1 MTVLRLSAVS
11 LLAALLLTVATPSE
25 ATPIVAAVGLAGA
38 DATIT
43 FDEVVLAQGAAVT
56 NQYAALGVTF
66 ESLLYYDTLFPT
78 NFPGIS
84 GHRLGNFLFDGTVS
98 GLQDPFSI
106 RFTSPVEAATFG
118 LASNIAQTRLTAFYQ
133 GVGIESFLYNY
144 PGPAT
149 GGAVAFVGFQGLLF
163 DEIRVDIAVANIAES
178 IGLIDNVQYRL
189 SEVPEPGSMLLLGA
203 GLAGLWAV
211 RRRRA

>member
-11 LLAALLLTVATPSE
+11 LLAALLVTVATPSE
-25 ATPIVAAVGLAGA
+25 ATPIVGPVGLAGA
-38 DATIT
+38 DVTIT

-66 ESLLYYDTLFPT
+66 ESLLYYDTLFPN

-84 GHRLGNFLFDGTVS
+84 GHRLGNFLFDGAVS

-106 RFTSPVEAATFG
+106 LFSSPVEAATFG

-144 PGPAT
+144 PGP
-149 GGAVAFVGFQGLLF
+149 GAAAPVGFGGLPGVLF
-163 DEIRVDIAVANIAES
+163 DEIRVDVAVANIAES
-178 IGLIDNVQYRL
+178 IALIDNVQYRL

-203 GLAGLWAV
+203 GIAGLWV
-211 RRRRA
+211 LRRRRV